1 MVYVTYIQIKI
12 NMNKQ
17 KFMHYAFQT
26 IMVGLGAATAGMI
39 VFTFVTII
47 REMI

>member
-1 MVYVTYIQIKI
+1 
-12 NMNKQ
+12 MNRQ

-26 IMVGLGAATAGMI
+26 IMFGLGAMTAGMI

-47 REMI
+47 QEML